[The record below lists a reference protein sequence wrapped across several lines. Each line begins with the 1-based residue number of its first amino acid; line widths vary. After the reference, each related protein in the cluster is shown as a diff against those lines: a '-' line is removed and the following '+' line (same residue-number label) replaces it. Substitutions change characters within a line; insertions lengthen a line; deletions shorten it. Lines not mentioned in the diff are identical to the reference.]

1 MTDLG
6 RYNRAVVQN
15 TLRLLEHEDAVQ
27 KLDPEHFTVLS
38 LRTPGRRVRVRR
50 RDDLWRC
57 SVDKENNEDR
67 PCSHILAVLV
77 YEGKVELANT
87 AALVRKKGDAP
98 RNHSLETRAWELV
111 PTRLPALL
119 AKLLQQGLPTIAPDP
134 KPNPRGGEPFKPLY
148 PQFYQAITRAGF
160 LRKSL
165 RCTRGDMTNHRE
177 HNPYG
182 SVGIATQSRFLN
194 KPETEA
200 ALEKLLLLTLW
211 PVRPYETLIHPDGTG
226 LTEQHFSAYF
236 DERYH
241 KDRKRKAQRA
251 EDKKKDDGPR
261 KHHWTYTEILWTYR
275 YTMIATIHTSQNQF
289 GEAPVFLPLLRK
301 AMTMLDVKEIGGDKA
316 YDANY
321 IYQFAKQH
329 GIEAQ
334 VKVRDTGF
342 PSYSH
347 SGKKYRKAHML
358 AARLDPEGFAA
369 KANRRNNAETG
380 NHAFKAILGDQI
392 YSKSAQAQR
401 CEILCMCIA
410 YNLTRLVLL
419 EQDRSIE
426 AEFSGGL
433 PSLSATA
440 HGVEPSTD
448 PAPDFPRSSG
458 KNEGAT
464 SRAIGGHPKRGQSE

>member
-1 MTDLG
+1 MTDLSTF
-6 RYNRAVVQN
+6 NRAVVQN

-27 KLDPEHFTVLS
+27 KLDPDHFTVLS
-38 LRTPGRRVRVRR
+38 LRTPSRRVRVRH

-77 YEGKVELANT
+77 YEGKVELTNT
-87 AALVRKKGDAP
+87 AALVRKKGDTP
-98 RNHSLETRAWELV
+98 RNHSLETHAWELV

-119 AKLLQQGLPTIAPDP
+119 AKLLQQGLPAIAPDP
-134 KPNPRGGEPFKPLY
+134 EPNPRGGEPFKPLY
-148 PQFYQAITRAGF
+148 PQFFQAILRAGY

-165 RCTRGDMTNHRE
+165 RCTRGDMANHRE

-194 KPETEA
+194 RPETEA

-236 DERYH
+236 DERYP
-241 KDRKRKAQRA
+241 KDRQRQAKRR
-251 EDKKKDDGPR
+251 ENKKKDEGPR
-261 KHHWTYTEILWTYR
+261 KHHWTFTEILWTYR
-275 YTMIATIHTSQNQF
+275 YTMIAAIHTSQKQF
-289 GEAPVFLPLLRK
+289 GEAPVFLPLLRR

-321 IYQFAKQH
+321 IYEFAKQH
-329 GIEAQ
+329 GIDAQ

-410 YNLTRLVLL
+410 YNLTRVVLL
-419 EQDRSIE
+419 EAERDVE
-426 AEFSGGL
+426 ADFQGGAWRL
-433 PSLSATA
+433 DEAA
-440 HGVEPSTD
+440 QQG
-448 PAPDFPRSSG
+448 APRPT
-458 KNEGAT
+458 T
-464 SRAIGGHPKRGQSE
+464 SRQSS